1 MVNFCEWI
9 RIGGP
14 TKPCRSYGLC
24 SVLPFL
30 PSSQRYH
37 QVKTFSDGTEVN
49 NCGTIEYRANK
60 NVYEVDCG
68 FERADQIEIRQD
80 NDYLTLCEVEVY
92 GEPSKFT
99 LGTIQDVRTSA
110 V

>member
-1 MVNFCEWI
+1 M
-9 RIGGP
+9 
-14 TKPCRSYGLC
+14 
-24 SVLPFL
+24 
-30 PSSQRYH
+30 
-37 QVKTFSDGTEVN
+37 N

-99 LGTIQDVRTSA
+99 LGTIQEVRTSTMGTGS
-110 V
+110 